1 MTFGRANA
9 WRSKAALLRLGR
21 RFLEVFGLSWLLLE
35 PLALWRPEDL
45 RWGVRGYLGLAAV
58 SLVAAVIWAWPRNSL
73 TRKLPVS
80 DTKIVIGVG
89 NLLEQQG
96 NIIIGSNDV
105 FDTELG
111 EVISPSSIQGQFQ
124 LKFFPQ
130 REVLD
135 QAVSQALAGI
145 IPKPDG
151 QKARGKNDRYPIGTV
166 AMVEARGSRY
176 FLVAYCR
183 MRNDL
188 RVESDICKLSAS
200 LNECWESIRVRGQHE
215 PIHMAIVGSS
225 LARIGLSRALLLQF
239 IVLSFLD
246 AERKESLTRQLS
258 IHIHEK
264 DAECI
269 DFVDLEEWLAGL
281 TRAA

>member
-1 MTFGRANA
+1 MTLGSPKA
-9 WRSKAALLRLGR
+9 WRSKAALSRLAR
-21 RFLEVFGLSWLLLE
+21 RFLEIFGAIWLLLE
-35 PLALWRPEDL
+35 PMALWRPEDL
-45 RWGVRGYLGLAAV
+45 RWGLRGYLWLALVSFVLAV
-58 SLVAAVIWAWPRNSL
+58 LWAWPKNSI

-89 NLLEQQG
+89 DLLEQEG

-111 EVISPSSIQGQFQ
+111 DVISPSSIQGQFQ
-124 LKFFPQ
+124 TKFFPQ
-130 REVLD
+130 QGQLD
-135 QAVSQALAGI
+135 QAIDRALAGI
-145 IPKPDG
+145 TPKPDA
-151 QKARGKNDRYPIGTV
+151 QKTRGKKDRYPIGTV
-166 AMVEARGSRY
+166 AMVEAKGNRF
-176 FLVAYCR
+176 FLVAYTK

-200 LNECWESIRVRGQHE
+200 LNECWEAIRVRGQHE
-215 PIHMAIVGSS
+215 PIHMGIVGSS
-225 LARIGLSRALLLQF
+225 LARIGLSRSLLLQF

-246 AERKESLTRQLS
+246 AERKESLTNQLS

-269 DFVDLEEWLAGL
+269 DFVDLEAWLGGL